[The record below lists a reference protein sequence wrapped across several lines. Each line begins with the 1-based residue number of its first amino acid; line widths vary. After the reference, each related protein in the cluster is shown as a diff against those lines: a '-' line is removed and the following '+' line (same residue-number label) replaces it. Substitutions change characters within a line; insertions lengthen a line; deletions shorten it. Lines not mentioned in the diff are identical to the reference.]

1 MNKHFEGKTFEEVF
15 KNLNKEILEEPE
27 HTFESRIGKTHEITN
42 MTFEVSDPTSYHILN
57 PYINRIKYDY
67 AITFYDFMMSG
78 GGLTKAQQAFAGNE
92 KALEF
97 VQPPETDALPDN
109 FNTLYG
115 PRIIEQLPAVINEL
129 ADNPN
134 SRRASLMILDPKDHV
149 LLELDEKIEY
159 PCCFNATY
167 YIRDNKLN
175 AHVNMRSQN
184 TAIVLQMDI
193 YIHARLMLHVMR
205 ELNNN
210 YEDELEAGKLTYH
223 MVSAH
228 IYERDFDY
236 VKTFLT
242 GIPHYGSKS

>member
-1 MNKHFEGKTFEEVF
+1 MNKHFEAQTFEEVF
-15 KNLNKEILEEPE
+15 KDLNKEVIHNPE
-27 HTFESRIGKTHEITN
+27 NTFDSRIGKTFEITN
-42 MTFEVSDPTSYHILN
+42 ATFEVLDPSSYHILN
-57 PYINRIKYDY
+57 SNINRINYDY
-67 AITFYDFMMSG
+67 AITYYDFMMSG
-78 GGLTKAQQAFAGNE
+78 GGLTKAQRAFEGNK

-97 VQPPETDALPDN
+97 VQPPKSDVLPDN

-115 PRIIEQLPAVINEL
+115 PRIVEQLPAVINEL

-134 SRRASLMILDPKDHV
+134 SRRASLMILDPKDHA

-167 YIRDNKLN
+167 YIREGKLN

-193 YIHARLMLHVMR
+193 YIHARLMIHVMK
-205 ELNNN
+205 ELSNV
-210 YEDELEAGKLTYH
+210 YGIALGKMSYH

-228 IYERDFDY
+228 VYERDFDY
-236 VKTFLT
+236 VSGFISLPPGTDYAPK
-242 GIPHYGSKS
+242 

>member
-1 MNKHFEGKTFEEVF
+1 MENMMNKHFESKTFEEVF
-15 KNLNKEILEEPE
+15 KNLNKLILETPE
-27 HTFESRIGKTHEITN
+27 YVFDSRIGKTHEIN
-42 MTFEVSDPTSYHILN
+42 NATFELTDPTSYHILN
-57 PYINRIKYDY
+57 SNINRIKYDY
-67 AITFYDFMMSG
+67 AITYYDFMMSG
-78 GGLTKAQQAFAGNE
+78 GGLGQAQLAFEGNK

-97 VQPPETDALPDN
+97 VQPPKTDALPDN

-149 LLELDEKIEY
+149 LLELDEKIEF

-184 TAIVLQMDI
+184 TAVVLQMDI
-193 YIHARLMLHVMR
+193 YLHARLMLHVMR
-205 ELNNN
+205 
-210 YEDELEAGKLTYH
+210 
-223 MVSAH
+223 
-228 IYERDFDY
+228 
-236 VKTFLT
+236 
-242 GIPHYGSKS
+242 